1 VNGSLRTPA
10 LAVIGAIVRRDVRR
24 FLHDRNGAVL
34 SVVMPIVLGA
44 LLGAL
49 FAPRVTRTRL
59 LVVTGDAPAANV
71 AALVETLRGTTA
83 LTIETTTRDAAETA
97 VGRGDASA
105 ALILEAGT
113 GGAAGTTSPSAPAL
127 LVDPSKPGEASLIDG
142 VVKGAWYENR
152 ITAMTSGPER
162 LESEAALGVALGAA
176 GIAQGNKA
184 ATIVFDL
191 AGRMLGTTGAQGTAS
206 AGGLAPPIRR
216 VPVAGVAGDG
226 RPGQGYDTY
235 AHNFAG
241 MLCMFLLFFGIEQA
255 KERIADRA
263 LGLDDRIHMSP
274 GSALTVRFG
283 KWIATALLACAISA
297 LVFGVAVLGFGVEVR
312 GAWLGLVAL
321 VFGQA
326 FFISAFSV
334 ALSDRCSSPRQ
345 ASAIGSFFALVASFL
360 GGAWMPSFL
369 LPDWVQHVAQV
380 LPTHWATRGFAAVT
394 WRGLGLLDAVVP
406 ALVLIGLGVVLAL
419 VSGGLI
425 RRHSGR
431 VR

>member
-1 VNGSLRTPA
+1 MNRSPHTPA

-59 LVVTGDAPAANV
+59 LVVTGDAPTATV
-71 AALVETLRGTTA
+71 TSLVESLRQTTA
-83 LTIETTTRDAAETA
+83 LTIETTTRDAAESA

-113 GGAAGTTSPSAPAL
+113 GGAAGVTSPSAPAL

-152 ITAMTSGPER
+152 ITAVTSGPER
-162 LESEAALGVALGAA
+162 SENEAALGAALGAA
-176 GIAQGNKA
+176 GLAGGKQA
-184 ATIVFDL
+184 AAIVFDL
-191 AGRMLGTTGAQGTAS
+191 AGQMLGTAGAPGTTS

-216 VPVAGVAGDG
+216 VAVAGLTGDG

-283 KWIATALLACAISA
+283 QWIATALLACAISA

-312 GAWLGLVAL
+312 GAWIGLFAL
-321 VFGQA
+321 VIGQA

-334 ALSDRCSSPRQ
+334 ALSDRCRSPRQ
-345 ASAIGSFFALVASFL
+345 ASAIGTFFGLVASFL

-369 LPDWVQHVAQV
+369 LPDWVQDVAQV

-394 WRGLGLLDAVVP
+394 WRGLGLQDAVVP
-406 ALVLIGLGVVLAL
+406 ALVLIGLGLVLAL
-419 VSGGLI
+419 ISGGLI
-425 RRHSGR
+425 RRHAGR